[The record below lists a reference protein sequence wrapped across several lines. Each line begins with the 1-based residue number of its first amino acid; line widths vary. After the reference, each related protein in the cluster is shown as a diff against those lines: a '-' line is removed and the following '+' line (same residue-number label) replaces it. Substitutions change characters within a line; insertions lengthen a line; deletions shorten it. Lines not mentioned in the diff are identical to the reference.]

1 MIQPTSPIVSLTKSF
16 GTPFKNVIATART
29 CYSSKG
35 IILDTDVTEKHV
47 HIAESIYKAG
57 HHTTFQH
64 AYFQFA
70 ISNISRHT
78 IWSFLH
84 SHPFY
89 NSEQVS
95 QRYVEVKP
103 GNYFIPP
110 ISGEAL
116 ALWIEAN
123 DKMMAYY
130 HQLNE
135 SLTDITTHYYLER
148 YPGRKNDL
156 KTVQRDVKKKTQ
168 EIARYVLPIGTF
180 AYLYHTISGITL
192 LRYWRYCQQYDTPYE
207 TKQLV
212 ESMIQLLLD
221 QDSEYKTILQ
231 DPISLEETPEFVQ
244 LHQILQP
251 NKSTTSFIEQFD
263 KSLDGKVSKLIS
275 YSSDAENAVAESVR
289 EIYGLTKENLTNE
302 KAIELLLDPSKNTN
316 FGESLNL
323 ATHSK
328 LSRAMNH
335 AHYTFRKK
343 ISHAADSQDQRHR
356 MTPGSRPI
364 LGLHIT
370 DKPDYITPPIVQLD
384 EKSHRI
390 YQEAMDV
397 AWKYIHQLKV
407 LGLSEEFVNYLLP
420 NAVPIRFTESGD
432 LMALHH
438 KLKMRLCYN
447 AQEEI
452 WRASLDEALQITEVH
467 PQIGQ
472 YLLPPCSMRKMAGTR
487 PICPE
492 GDRFCG
498 LRVWTL
504 KRENFERI
512 I

>member
-1 MIQPTSPIVSLTKSF
+1 MSQPTSPIVSLTKSF
-16 GTPFKNVIATART
+16 GTPFRNVIATART

-35 IILDTDVTEKHV
+35 IITDADVTEKHFY
-47 HIAESIYKAG
+47 IAQSIYKAG

-70 ISNISRHT
+70 ISNVSRHT

-103 GNYFIPP
+103 GNFFIPP

-116 ALWIEAN
+116 ELYLDIN
-123 DKMMAYY
+123 NKLMDYY
-130 HQLNE
+130 HRINE
-135 SLTDITTHYYLER
+135 SLHDVTVKAYLNR
-148 YPGRKNDL
+148 YPARKNDI
-156 KTVQRDVKKKTQ
+156 KTIEKDVKKKTQ
-168 EIARYVLPIGTF
+168 EIARYVLPLGTF

-207 TKQLV
+207 TKILV
-212 ESMIQLLLD
+212 EAMIKLLLD
-221 QDSEYKTILQ
+221 EDPEYKQVLQ
-231 DPISLEETPEFVQ
+231 EPIPLEETPEFEQ
-244 LHQILQP
+244 L
-251 NKSTTSFIEQFD
+251 NSMFGGKRKTKEFIEEFD
-263 KSLDGKVSKLIS
+263 KSLDGKVSKLVS
-275 YSSDAENAVAESVR
+275 FSNDAEQAVANSVR
-289 EIYGLTKENLTNE
+289 EMYGLTNAELSNE
-302 KAIELLLDPSKNTN
+302 KALDLVLNPAENTI

-323 ATHSK
+323 TTHSK
-328 LSRAMNH
+328 LSKAMNH

-364 LGLHIT
+364 LASHLT
-370 DKPDYITPPIVQLD
+370 DEPDYITPPIVEMD
-384 EKSHRI
+384 EKSHQL
-390 YQEAMDV
+390 YKEAMEV
-397 AWKYIHQLKV
+397 AWNGIRKLKA
-407 LGLSEEFVNYLLP
+407 LGVSEEFANYLLP
-420 NAVPIRFTESGD
+420 NAVSVRFSESGD

-438 KLKMRLCYN
+438 KHQMRLCYN

-467 PQIGQ
+467 PNIGK
-472 YLLPPCSMRKMAGTR
+472 YLQPPCSMRLQAKSR

-498 LRVWTL
+498 VRVWTL
-504 KRENFERI
+504 KREDYQRVI
-512 I
+512 